1 MEPRIETL
9 NQKTLV
15 GKRMTM
21 SFSNNKTFELW
32 KSFMP
37 HKKEI
42 QNVVGTDLFSV
53 EIYNDTNFFK
63 NFNPN
68 KEFEKWAAVEISELK
83 NIPDEMEPITI
94 PKGLYAVF
102 SHKGPASEGPKTYQ
116 YIFGTWLPNSK
127 YVLDNRP
134 HLAIMGEKYKNNSP
148 DSEEELWIPI
158 KTTNG

>member
-1 MEPRIETL
+1 
-9 NQKTLV
+9 
-15 GKRMTM
+15 
-21 SFSNNKTFELW
+21 
-32 KSFMP
+32 MP